1 MEYIEQVKLIN
12 KNSRLFLIGNVL
24 SSVGF
29 GAFFVLFNLY
39 LQKTGISMKY
49 IGGVNSAFSM
59 GVAIFAFFAGVMS
72 DRIGRKTSFIVSSS
86 VQVAAFLFLILSRL
100 PILLILFAF
109 VMGSASSLFVVS
121 QNPFLLENS
130 TPVERPSLFS
140 LEMTTLILGE
150 FIGSLL
156 GGFLPNFFGGNAIGM
171 QKALFI
177 SLFLILCSI
186 IPFVFIDES
195 WEAKDFSENF
205 LSSVKAPFVVL
216 KNDFK
221 RKAIVSIFVSAQFLI
236 GLGAGFVVPFFNLYF
251 RSRFHLS
258 VSEIGI
264 IFSVGS
270 IVIAIGTLFSP
281 FMRKKFGKLKSVV
294 ITQSS
299 SIPFVLILAF
309 TKNIYFAVVSFL
321 FRGMIMNAAVPIE
334 NQLFMESIPE
344 QSKAAISAFMQ
355 IAWNFSW
362 GISSVISGF
371 LMAKYGFSILFM
383 LMLVFYI
390 SSISVLYFGLKEKI
404 DE

>member
-49 IGGVNSAFSM
+49 IGGVNSAFSV

-72 DRIGRKTSFIVSSS
+72 DRIGRKTSFIASSS

-355 IAWNFSW
+355 IAWNF
-362 GISSVISGF
+362 
-371 LMAKYGFSILFM
+371 
-383 LMLVFYI
+383 
-390 SSISVLYFGLKEKI
+390 
-404 DE
+404 